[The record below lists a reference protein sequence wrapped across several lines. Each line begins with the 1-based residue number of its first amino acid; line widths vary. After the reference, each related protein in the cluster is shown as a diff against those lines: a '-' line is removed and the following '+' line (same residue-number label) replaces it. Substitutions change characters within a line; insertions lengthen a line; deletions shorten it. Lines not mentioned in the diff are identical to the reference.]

1 MLARWRGDMNCY
13 EFQHNLF
20 YQVKFTFNISFSTTF
35 GDGSTF
41 SVQSGLQNE
50 IETFPAS
57 ENMPRGFMVCP
68 AKFAWWGNAHSW
80 AKRGVGCEM
89 FSVSQHYFSNQ
100 KINLHYFGTIGEESY
115 DYYADLFITNN
126 EESNIN
132 NFGLSPSIPI
142 FPWDPSSAYFTYA
155 KTVFEQYDQ
164 NFSLTLYA
172 QSAEGYYPEFSA
184 FTENFNRS
192 GQLVPINIL
201 LNGES
206 FPAGNIAITYTIG

>member
-1 MLARWRGDMNCY
+1 
-13 EFQHNLF
+13 
-20 YQVKFTFNISFSTTF
+20 
-35 GDGSTF
+35 
-41 SVQSGLQNE
+41 
-50 IETFPAS
+50 
-57 ENMPRGFMVCP
+57 
-68 AKFAWWGNAHSW
+68 
-80 AKRGVGCEM
+80 M